1 VRRSCRW
8 VFDRPRGARGR
19 LVVGRREIGSLS
31 REKTIVLA
39 LVIQLF
45 VAGFS
50 SFLVVG
56 LTSLYSPGSVSGGG
70 VEVAVVGDAGED
82 VVEAAEAAGD
92 VSARLYSDAAAAE
105 AAFDAGRVDALV
117 EARTI
122 EGRIA
127 VTVTAPEE
135 GLKKTLVVVRVRS
148 VLETLERTEREA
160 RAGSLE
166 SGIVPL
172 PPPVDASPY
181 LGFTYTVLVPM
192 LLLLPA
198 FIVGSVAVDGVTEEV
213 ERGTL
218 ELLRVTPLSLAAILE
233 GKALALAALGP
244 AQALL
249 WVGLLSLNGIPVAN
263 LGLLA
268 VFVTALSVTAVAL
281 GVGTTLLVADRQR
294 AQLLYSFCV
303 LGLLTAATALPAG
316 PTSTAALLA
325 IDSPRPLTAPAVVAY
340 ALLAVGLA
348 LLVRWYV
355 GRVDPASL

>member
-1 VRRSCRW
+1 LSES
-8 VFDRPRGARGR
+8 GARGR
-19 LVVGRREIGSLS
+19 LVVGRRELSSLS

-56 LTSLYSPGSVSGGG
+56 LTSLYSPATVSGGG
-70 VEVAVVGDAGED
+70 VEVAVVGDAGGEF
-82 VVEAAEAAGD
+82 VEAAEAAGGLRVD
-92 VSARLYSDAAAAE
+92 PYADPTAAN
-105 AAFDAGRVDALV
+105 AAFESGAVDALV
-117 EARTI
+117 EARTR
-122 EGRIA
+122 EGRIH

-135 GLKKTLVVVRVRS
+135 GLRKTLVVVRVRAA
-148 VLETLERTEREA
+148 LETLERVERAE

-166 SGIVPL
+166 SGVVPL

-181 LGFTYTVLVPM
+181 LGFTYTVLVPV

-198 FIVGSVAVDGVTEEV
+198 FIVGSVAVDGITEEV

-218 ELLRVTPLSLAAILE
+218 ELLRVTPLSLAAIVE

-263 LGLLA
+263 IGRVA
-268 VFVTALSVTAVAL
+268 AFVAALSVAAVSV

-294 AQLLYSFCV
+294 AQLLYSFGV
-303 LGLLTAATALPAG
+303 LGLLTAATALPEG

-325 IDSPRPLTAPAVVAY
+325 IDSPGPLTDAAVAGY
-340 ALLAVGLA
+340 ALVAVGLA

-355 GRVDPASL
+355 GRVDPETL

>member
-1 VRRSCRW
+1 M
-8 VFDRPRGARGR
+8 
-19 LVVGRREIGSLS
+19 VGRRELASLS

-56 LTSLYSPGSVSGGG
+56 LTSLYSPAAASEGG
-70 VEVAVVGDAGED
+70 VEVAVLGDAADEFLG
-82 VVEAAEAAGD
+82 AAEQAGG
-92 VSARLYSDAAAAE
+92 VRARTVPDEAAAAT
-105 AAFDAGRVDALV
+105 AFDTGRVDAV
-117 EARTI
+117 VAARTSG
-122 EGRIA
+122 GRVSA
-127 VTVTAPEE
+127 TVTAPEE
-135 GLKKTLVVVRVRS
+135 GLQKTLVVVRVRS
-148 VLETLERTEREA
+148 ALEALERAERRE
-160 RAGSLE
+160 RAGSLDADL
-166 SGIVPL
+166 VPL

-181 LGFTYTVLVPM
+181 FGFTYTVLVPM

-218 ELLRVTPLSLAAILE
+218 ELLRVTPLSLAAIVE

-249 WVGLLSLNGIPVAN
+249 WVGLLSLNGIPVGN
-263 LGLLA
+263 LGRLTAL
-268 VFVTALSVTAVAL
+268 VTALSVAAVAL

-294 AQLLYSFCV
+294 AQLLYSFGV
-303 LGLLTAATALPAG
+303 LGLLTAATALPGG

-325 IDSPRPLTAPAVVAY
+325 IDSPGPLTDAAVAGH
-340 ALLAVGLA
+340 ALVAVGLA
-348 LLVRWYV
+348 GLVRWGV
-355 GRVDPASL
+355 GRVDPETL

>member
-1 VRRSCRW
+1 MS
-8 VFDRPRGARGR
+8 DARGR
-19 LVVGRREIGSLS
+19 LVVGRRELSSLS

-56 LTSLYSPGSVSGGG
+56 LTSLYSPASVSGGD
-70 VEVAVVGDAGED
+70 VEVAVVGDTSGEFR
-82 VVEAAEAAGD
+82 EAAEAAGGLN
-92 VSARLYSDAAAAE
+92 VRQYPDAASAE
-105 AAFDAGRVDALV
+105 DAFDSGAVDALV
-117 EARTI
+117 EARTR
-122 EGRIA
+122 EGRIS

-135 GLKKTLVVVRVRS
+135 GLRKTLVVVRVRS
-148 VLETLERTEREA
+148 ALETLERTEREA
-160 RAGSLE
+160 RAPSL
-166 SGIVPL
+166 GADLLPL
-172 PPPVDASPY
+172 PPSVDASPY
-181 LGFTYTVLVPM
+181 LGFSYTVLVPM

-198 FIVGSVAVDGVTEEV
+198 FIVGSVAVDALTEEV

-218 ELLRVTPLSLAAILE
+218 ELLRVTPLSLAAIVE

-249 WVGLLSLNGIPVAN
+249 WVALLSLNGIPVAN
-263 LGLLA
+263 VGRVA
-268 VFVTALSVTAVAL
+268 VLVAALSLAAVAL

-294 AQLLYSFCV
+294 AQLLYSFAV
-303 LGLLTAATALPAG
+303 LGLLTAATALPEG

-325 IDSPRPLTAPAVVAY
+325 INSPGPLTDAAVVGY
-340 ALLAVGLA
+340 ALVAVGIA

-355 GRVDPASL
+355 GRVDPEGL